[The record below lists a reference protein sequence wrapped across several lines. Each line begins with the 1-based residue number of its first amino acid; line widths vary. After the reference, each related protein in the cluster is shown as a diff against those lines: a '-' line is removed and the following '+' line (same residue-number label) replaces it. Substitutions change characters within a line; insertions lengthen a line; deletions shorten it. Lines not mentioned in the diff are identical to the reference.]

1 MICSAFFF
9 PRLLCCIAIL
19 TQGSPCPQ
27 EFAFFLLEAML
38 KNTSTVNMRCT
49 EVTAH
54 ETIALL
60 RINAQMP
67 QKALDSHFFLMQ
79 KEPQA
84 IDGSL

>member
-1 MICSAFFF
+1 
-9 PRLLCCIAIL
+9 
-19 TQGSPCPQ
+19 
-27 EFAFFLLEAML
+27 
-38 KNTSTVNMRCT
+38 MRCT